1 MFHLFLV
8 KRPDLHHLFSKNRKD
23 VLFLAHCYGGPEAS
37 RRWIDGRGDKNQPK
51 VAWELQYH
59 EKEKL
64 FPGVGARAFFKI
76 RRLDDTLAASPG
88 LEDSP
93 QKVHNL
99 PLGASLSLIY

>member
-1 MFHLFLV
+1 MADLKLRGGGSMEEVTKIHPKLPGNSNTM
-8 KRPDLHHLFSKNRKD
+8 KRKNFS
-23 VLFLAHCYGGPEAS
+23 
-37 RRWIDGRGDKNQPK
+37 
-51 VAWELQYH
+51 
-59 EKEKL
+59 
-64 FPGVGARAFFKI
+64 PGVGARAFFKI